1 MKAFL
6 RTISVVLLSVMMFAA
21 IVPCISAVDIKD
33 SALNSASSTEYTR
46 EYTFNSTNKM
56 DQANAMLTDPAKYNG
71 TKNFKEIYDIFKNEI
86 KNNTN
91 GYSFGTPTTPIGS
104 VSKAS
109 WHTTSV
115 KLPEITED
123 HPRLL
128 VTRDNIPTIR
138 KALEE
143 RNPTNERFFAL
154 LDMNVAEK
162 RAYDAN
168 GEPMDTV
175 VNGKAN
181 GGINSGKLGA
191 AKADFFGRAG
201 THNYDGYYLEVIQ
214 VKALGYLIDGHEV
227 YGKQAIHCMKQLL
240 RTLNIKKINSNQE
253 REFGNVMFTAALVYD
268 WCYDLLDAED
278 KKQLIAGVEYK
289 VGKVTN
295 DYGTSFSVNFPPSK
309 VGAVSGHGSERQVL
323 RDMLAAAIA
332 FHGDN
337 SSWYEYIGTLVFEH
351 YVPVRNYYFRSGIS
365 QQGVG
370 TYASGR
376 HIADMFSAWLLMTST
391 GSQPYENID
400 KTVRNFLGYE
410 ITPGKIFTD
419 GDGSGLYQNNYEFRA
434 LAYMTAYMFEDEA
447 MLAQARDMLPKQ
459 AFGTDKKMDLTIEL
473 HSALYVALT
482 GMSDITPAADK
493 YEGMPLIQY
502 NGSPVGQYVTHEK
515 FGVTDSASVFMK
527 IKERSTANH
536 EHADAGNFMIYYKGM
551 LTADGGV
558 YNGYGG
564 AHTRYYHQATVAHN
578 SILVYDSSKANVNS
592 SDLATKWY
600 SGGQIWPA
608 EVQTLDAL
616 KNSESM
622 HAGNVIGNRHGY
634 YDAAQTSPK
643 FAYINGNL
651 AFAYPS
657 ETVDKLGR
665 RMLTVYTGDDDV
677 PMLFFVYDTV
687 TAKNQSYEKKF
698 LLQIASSDAPT
709 VSGNTV
715 TTVNGNG
722 KLVLTSLSSDISIS
736 KVGGRTYGTDGKYV
750 AASSKN
756 YLINGKQNST
766 TNDYDVGT
774 WGRVEIK
781 ATNASKSSK
790 MLNAMYVTDKSN
802 NTAYK
807 MEAITGISTNLSA
820 GDFEGAVFN
829 VNGKGFAAVFA
840 KKDLTGGRTGTD
852 GQYLTYNTLSFTTS
866 GSSTMTYY
874 VDGLAAGNWNITVDG
889 KSYGS
894 VRTGYGLITFDAPAG
909 NVVLTK
915 ESEEVATLRTE
926 LLNALGTKISN
937 ASNTYTAESYAEYS
951 IAYDSIRSQINAADD
966 VATLNAINVSTLK
979 SNAENKLVS
988 VASILQNKKSE
999 LLSALGTKISNS
1011 NSTYTAD
1018 SYTAYSNAFD
1028 AITSKIN
1035 SASDLDALNA
1045 IDVVA
1050 LKLAAENKLVTVDN
1064 AIANKKA
1071 ELLSALGSKISNS
1084 NSKYTADSYTA
1095 YSNAFDAI
1103 TSKIN
1108 SASDLNAL
1116 NAIDVASLKKA
1127 AENKLVTVANAIAN
1141 KKAELLSALGS
1152 KISNSNSKYTADSYT
1167 AYSDAFDAITSKIN
1181 SASDL
1186 DTLNAIYVPSLK
1198 KAAEDKLVLT
1208 PEPEVPDELATLK
1221 AELLNILGTKISN
1234 ANNTY
1239 TAESYAI
1246 YSTAYDDVY
1255 SAITS
1260 ATDAAELNAI
1270 NVAALKANAEDRLI
1284 TVADVMLAKKSELLT
1299 TLGAKI
1305 KNDDGKYT
1313 DESYKAYT
1321 DAFDAITLSINS
1333 AKDLETL
1340 NAIDVSALKSEAEQK
1355 LEVAPIPVPIDKSA
1369 LIAEI
1374 DKAEALDK
1382 NEYTS
1387 SSWTALEAALN
1398 AANAVNNNA
1407 DATQEQVN
1415 TAKNNLAAAIG
1426 ALEKLSAD
1434 VPGDETTDSTEESTE
1449 KSTEESTKDT
1459 SDDKDDNKDYQIKFS
1474 GCGSSIALSAIAV
1487 VSAFGMALVIKKK
1500 D

>member
-1 MKAFL
+1 
-6 RTISVVLLSVMMFAA
+6 
-21 IVPCISAVDIKD
+21 
-33 SALNSASSTEYTR
+33 
-46 EYTFNSTNKM
+46 
-56 DQANAMLTDPAKYNG
+56 
-71 TKNFKEIYDIFKNEI
+71 
-86 KNNTN
+86 
-91 GYSFGTPTTPIGS
+91 
-104 VSKAS
+104 
-109 WHTTSV
+109 
-115 KLPEITED
+115 
-123 HPRLL
+123 
-128 VTRDNIPTIR
+128 
-138 KALEE
+138 
-143 RNPTNERFFAL
+143 
-154 LDMNVAEK
+154 
-162 RAYDAN
+162 
-168 GEPMDTV
+168 
-175 VNGKAN
+175 
-181 GGINSGKLGA
+181 
-191 AKADFFGRAG
+191 
-201 THNYDGYYLEVIQ
+201 
-214 VKALGYLIDGHEV
+214 
-227 YGKQAIHCMKQLL
+227 
-240 RTLNIKKINSNQE
+240 
-253 REFGNVMFTAALVYD
+253 
-268 WCYDLLDAED
+268 
-278 KKQLIAGVEYK
+278 
-289 VGKVTN
+289 
-295 DYGTSFSVNFPPSK
+295 
-309 VGAVSGHGSERQVL
+309 
-323 RDMLAAAIA
+323 MLAASIA
-332 FHGDN
+332 FYGDN
-337 SSWYEYIGTLVFEH
+337 NSWFEYIGTLVYEH

-410 ITPGKIFTD
+410 IAPGKIFTD
-419 GDGSGLYQNNYEFRA
+419 GDGSGLYQNNHEFRA

-459 AFGTDKKMDLTIEL
+459 AFGSDKKIDPTIEL

-558 YNGYGG
+558 YNGYNG

-592 SDLATKWY
+592 SDPATKWY

-766 TNDYDVGT
+766 TNNYDVGT

-852 GQYLTYNTLSFTTS
+852 GQYLTYNTFSFTTS

-894 VRTGYGLITFDAPAG
+894 VKTGYGLITFDAPAG

-951 IAYDSIRSQINAADD
+951 TAYDSIRSQINAAAD

-979 SNAENKLVS
+979 SNAEKKLVS

-1011 NSTYTAD
+1011 NSMYTAD

-1045 IDVVA
+1045 IDVA
-1050 LKLAAENKLVTVDN
+1050 SLKLAAENKLVTVDN

-1095 YSNAFDAI
+1095 YSN
-1103 TSKIN
+1103 
-1108 SASDLNAL
+1108 
-1116 NAIDVASLKKA
+1116 
-1127 AENKLVTVANAIAN
+1127 
-1141 KKAELLSALGS
+1141 
-1152 KISNSNSKYTADSYT
+1152 
-1167 AYSDAFDAITSKIN
+1167 AFDAITSKIN

-1255 SAITS
+1255 SAINS
-1260 ATDAAELNAI
+1260 ATDAEALNAI

-1374 DKAEALDK
+1374 DKAEALDS

-1426 ALEKLSAD
+1426 ALEKLSVD